1 MLSLIFC
8 GRHNKPSGTIHYLF
22 QHIWD
27 TATSIQYIY
36 TLTRTTVL
44 LSSLSSGSHC
54 LLNNENQL
62 GRYTKPLGVCCFLS
76 PFHPQAN
83 FSVFMEDDEILTDP
97 LGHNQDKVR
106 QPCISHF
113 VCAYFHLNERVS
125 GNRFVCERA
134 RSLPSESW
142 RIWERAAQIVSAD
155 KLFRVQLLYPMT
167 PLTEHKLFSK
177 LPERQWCYTRKT
189 WPPWAESRVCE
200 ATGGREGDG
209 ERENLIHIHPL
220 HQLTDVL
227 ISHCH

>member
-8 GRHNKPSGTIHYLF
+8 GRHDKQSGAILYLF

-27 TATSIQYIY
+27 TATSIQYIS

-54 LLNNENQL
+54 LLNNEKQL
-62 GRYTKPLGVCCFLS
+62 GRYTKPIGHAAFCLISIHIIHRQIFLCYG
-76 PFHPQAN
+76 N
-83 FSVFMEDDEILTDP
+83 DEILTDP
-97 LGHNQDKVR
+97 LGHNQDKVH

-113 VCAYFHLNERVS
+113 VAAYFHLNERVS

-134 RSLPSESW
+134 RSRPSESW

-177 LPERQWCYTRKT
+177 LPERQQCYTREARTPCAK
-189 WPPWAESRVCE
+189 PRVCE
-200 ATGGREGDG
+200 ATGGRDG
-209 ERENLIHIHPL
+209 ERKSLIHIHPM
-220 HQLTDVL
+220 HQFADAL